1 MYNSLNYCEID
12 MSDNIQMIDEMI
24 EQMKSINQ
32 AIKVLK
38 EENEKLK
45 KEVKQLKWRLHEQ
58 D

>member
-1 MYNSLNYCEID
+1 

-38 EENEKLK
+38 EENDKLK
-45 KEVKQLKWRLHEQ
+45 KEIKNLQWRLHEQ

>member
-1 MYNSLNYCEID
+1 ML
-12 MSDNIQMIDEMI
+12 DNTQMIDSMI
-24 EQMKSINQ
+24 EQMHVINQ

-45 KEVKQLKWRLHEQ
+45 KEVKNLQWRLHEQ

>member
-1 MYNSLNYCEID
+1 

-38 EENEKLK
+38 EENDKLK
-45 KEVKQLKWRLHEQ
+45 KEVKNLQWRLHEQ

>member
-1 MYNSLNYCEID
+1 
-12 MSDNIQMIDEMI
+12 MI